1 MQKKIIVKA
10 VCFMV
15 GDGRSINIWLDQ
27 DYKPKPKDDSLIQVP
42 MMVSSLINPSTKS
55 WCVNRLEELFDVES
69 IEAIKRIQILVR
81 PRQDSL
87 MWIKDHNVLN
97 WQNIWNLKI
106 QERLKMLLW
115 RIGANV
121 LPTKEILHHRMVLK
135 TLIVFFARRAQ
146 KQWHICSST
155 AK

>member
-10 VCFMV
+10 ACFMV
-15 GDGRSINIWLDQ
+15 GDDRSINIWLDQ
-27 DYKPKPKDDSLIQVP
+27 DYKPTPKDDSIIQVP
-42 MMVSSLINPSTKS
+42 MMVSSLINPSTKF

-69 IEAIKRIQILVR
+69 IEAIKRIQILIR

-115 RIGANV
+115 RIRDNV

-135 TLIVFFARRAQ
+135 MLIVFFVRRAQ
-146 KQWHICSST
+146 KQRRICSST

>member
-10 VCFMV
+10 ACFMV
-15 GDGRSINIWLDQ
+15 GDDRSINIWLDQ
-27 DYKPKPKDDSLIQVP
+27 DYKPTPKDDSIIQVP
-42 MMVSSLINPSTKS
+42 MMVSSLINPSTNF

-69 IEAIKRIQILVR
+69 IEAIKRIQILIR

-97 WQNIWNLKI
+97 WQNIWNLKV

-115 RIGANV
+115 RIRDNV

-135 TLIVFFARRAQ
+135 MLIVFFVRRAQ
-146 KQWHICSST
+146 KQRRICSST

>member
-1 MQKKIIVKA
+1 
-10 VCFMV
+10 MV
-15 GDGRSINIWLDQ
+15 GDDRSINIWLDQ
-27 DYKPKPKDDSLIQVP
+27 DYKPTPKDDSIIQVP
-42 MMVSSLINPSTKS
+42 MMVSSLINPSTKF

-69 IEAIKRIQILVR
+69 IEAIKRIQILIR

-115 RIGANV
+115 RIRDNV

-135 TLIVFFARRAQ
+135 MLIVFFVRRAQ
-146 KQWHICSST
+146 KQRRICSST

>member
-1 MQKKIIVKA
+1 
-10 VCFMV
+10 MV
-15 GDGRSINIWLDQ
+15 GDDRSINIWLDQ
-27 DYKPKPKDDSLIQVP
+27 DYKPTPKDDSIIQVP
-42 MMVSSLINPSTKS
+42 MMVSSLINPSTKF

-69 IEAIKRIQILVR
+69 IEAIKRIQILIR

-97 WQNIWNLKI
+97 WQNVWNLKI

-115 RIGANV
+115 RIRDNV

-135 TLIVFFARRAQ
+135 MLIVFFVRSAQ
-146 KQWHICSST
+146 KQRRICSST

>member
-1 MQKKIIVKA
+1 
-10 VCFMV
+10 MV
-15 GDGRSINIWLDQ
+15 GDDRSINIWLDQ
-27 DYKPKPKDDSLIQVP
+27 DYKPKPKDDSIIQVP
-42 MMVSSLINPSTKS
+42 MMVSSLINPSTKF

-69 IEAIKRIQILVR
+69 IEAIKRIQILIR

-115 RIGANV
+115 RIRDNV

-135 TLIVFFARRAQ
+135 MLIVFFVRRAQ
-146 KQWHICSST
+146 KQCRICSST

>member
-1 MQKKIIVKA
+1 
-10 VCFMV
+10 MV
-15 GDGRSINIWLDQ
+15 GDDRSINIWLDQ
-27 DYKPKPKDDSLIQVP
+27 DYKPTPKDDSIIQVP

-69 IEAIKRIQILVR
+69 IEAIKRIQILIR

-115 RIGANV
+115 RIRDNV

-146 KQWHICSST
+146 KQRHICSST